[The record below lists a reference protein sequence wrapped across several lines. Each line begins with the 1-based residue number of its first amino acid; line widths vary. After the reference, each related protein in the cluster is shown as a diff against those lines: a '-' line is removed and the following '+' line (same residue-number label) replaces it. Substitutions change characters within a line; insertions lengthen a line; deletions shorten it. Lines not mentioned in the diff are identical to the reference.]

1 MVNFEQMNID
11 LQRLNDRLNL
21 EKFGLHVL
29 NKVLSNDDL
38 NLSNQQRE
46 TLNSFREK
54 QISIIKQV
62 DKDFENLVIIV
73 CSNMDDDGN
82 PIKTFE
88 A

>member
-1 MVNFEQMNID
+1 MVNFEQMDID
-11 LQRLNDRLNL
+11 LQRLYDRLNL
-21 EKFGLHVL
+21 EKLGLHVL

-38 NLSNQQRE
+38 NLSNQHRE

-54 QISIIKQV
+54 QISIIDQV
-62 DKDFENLVIIV
+62 DKDLHDLIIMV
-73 CSNMDDDGN
+73 SCNMDDDGN